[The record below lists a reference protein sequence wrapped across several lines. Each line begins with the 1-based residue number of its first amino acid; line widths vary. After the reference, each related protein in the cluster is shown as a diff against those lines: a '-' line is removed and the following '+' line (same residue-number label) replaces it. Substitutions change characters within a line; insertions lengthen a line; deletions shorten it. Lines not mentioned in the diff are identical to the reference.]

1 MKVSA
6 GPVDGR
12 RRSVARSGDPGAG
25 RLGRRA
31 LVLGGSLAGLL
42 SASVL
47 ARHFDQVVIVER
59 DQSSGQSGGNRR
71 GVPQGRHS
79 HGLLVSGSRSMERLL
94 PGLTDGLV
102 ARGAIRVDLVNRA
115 RWCFGNVEQ
124 ARFDSGLEGLM
135 ASRPLIEGEIRRRV
149 LDLPNV
155 VLVGGYDITGLAVSD
170 DRRRVLG
177 ARVARRRLSADARS
191 TSSGPASELAS
202 ELASESASDPASA
215 GLPTDWTEEDTVL
228 ADLVMDATGRGSRA
242 ATWLAE
248 LGYPRVAEEVV
259 DARMSYVT
267 RRFRQQSGVLDD
279 LDADIIGSGPGGV
292 RSGVALRQED
302 GIWTVSLAGGFGERP
317 PSELAQFQD
326 FARTLPTPGVA
337 EVALRCE
344 PIDEPQFFHYP
355 SSRWLHWEKLADR
368 PEGFTVIGDA
378 VCSFNPVYGQGM
390 SSAALQAEALA
401 GVLDGGLSD
410 LSDLPARAAKA
421 FAVVVATPWT
431 LATGAD
437 RRHPSLPV
445 KPLIERVL
453 DRYLDRLLVAAQHDR
468 ELTMAFNRVLNLLAA
483 PPSLLAPWLVARVL
497 RPARWRPQPL
507 MAASAPEPVTAK
519 SA

>member
-1 MKVSA
+1 
-6 GPVDGR
+6 
-12 RRSVARSGDPGAG
+12 
-25 RLGRRA
+25 
-31 LVLGGSLAGLL
+31 
-42 SASVL
+42 VL

-59 DQSSGQSGGNRR
+59 DQSSRHSSGARR

-102 ARGAIRVDLVNRA
+102 ACGAIRVDLVSRA
-115 RWCFGNVEQ
+115 RWCFGDVEQ

-135 ASRPLIEGEIRRRV
+135 ASRPLIEDEIRRRV

-155 VLVGGYDITGLAVSD
+155 VLVGGYDIAGLAVSD

-177 ARVARRRLSADARS
+177 ARVARRRLSAQARS
-191 TSSGPASELAS
+191 AST
-202 ELASESASDPASA
+202 
-215 GLPTDWTEEDTVL
+215 GLPTDSTEEDTVL
-228 ADLVMDATGRGSRA
+228 ADLVVDATGRGSRA
-242 ATWLAE
+242 ATWLSE
-248 LGYPRVAEEVV
+248 LGYPVVEEDVV

-267 RRFRQQSGVLDD
+267 RRVRQRPGVLDD
-279 LDADIIGSGPGGV
+279 LDADIIGSGPGGI

-326 FARTLPTPGVA
+326 FARGLPTPGLA
-337 EVALRCE
+337 EVALGCQPVGE
-344 PIDEPQFFHYP
+344 PELFHYP

-401 GVLDGGLSD
+401 GVLDQGLPN
-410 LSDLPARAAKA
+410 LPARAAKA
-421 FAVVVATPWT
+421 FAAVVATPWT

-437 RRHPSLPV
+437 RRHPSQPAKSL
-445 KPLIERVL
+445 LERVL

-483 PPSLLAPWLVARVL
+483 PPSLLAPRLVARVL
-497 RPARWRPQPL
+497 RPARWRRPVL
-507 MAASAPEPVTAK
+507 MASASPEPAHGLPVAVISK
-519 SA
+519 